1 MTAQT
6 YPATPYLRR
15 LTLANGWRAE
25 LIRDR
30 HGEPAAIV
38 AVCIGPTWTDAVA
51 IEGEDR
57 AVAMRTRTHE
67 DELIL
72 PTELPGEPGAVWFRD
87 GRCENVLAELFE
99 LQEERP
105 Q

>member
-30 HGEPAAIV
+30 HGEPTAIV
-38 AVCIGPTWTDAVA
+38 AVCIGPT
-51 IEGEDR
+51 R
-57 AVAMRTRTHE
+57 
-67 DELIL
+67 
-72 PTELPGEPGAVWFRD
+72 
-87 GRCENVLAELFE
+87 
-99 LQEERP
+99 
-105 Q
+105 